1 MFRFGSGVALWALA
15 LVPLLVL
22 LYWQAGKRGRAL
34 LDRFGEHELVRR
46 LRASVDATAMRWK
59 GVLVLAAVALLA
71 VALARPQFGTRVE
84 TLRRQGQDVMVAL
97 DVSRSMYAE
106 DITPN
111 RLERARVEIGRI
123 IQRLEGDRIGL
134 VAFAGDAFVQ
144 SPLTGDYGAAMM
156 FLNAMDPDLMSVQGT
171 DLARAITVSIE
182 ALEETPPEN
191 RIVVIVT
198 DGEDHEGGLAEAI
211 AAATAAEVTV
221 HTVGVGSPDGVPL
234 PDVDGSGGG
243 GRFRRDDEGNVI
255 TTRLNETALQDIA
268 LQTGGEYHRIGQG
281 AGGLGRL
288 VERIT
293 GGGRELESREITQFE
308 EQYQLF
314 LGAALLLL
322 VAEFIIPGRRRRPRD
337 ADGRGQGRGAGGRR
351 PAHDAGG
358 RGPAHHAGGRGRPA
372 AVPEVDS

>member
-22 LYWQAGKRGRAL
+22 LYWRADKRGRAL

-111 RLERARVEIGRI
+111 RLERARIEIGRI

-337 ADGRGQGRGAGGRR
+337 ADGRGQGRDAGGRR